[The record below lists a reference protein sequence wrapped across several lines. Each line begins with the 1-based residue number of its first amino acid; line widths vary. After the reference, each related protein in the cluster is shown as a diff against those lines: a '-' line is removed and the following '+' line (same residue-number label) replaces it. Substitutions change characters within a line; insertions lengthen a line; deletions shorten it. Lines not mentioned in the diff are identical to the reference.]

1 MANTK
6 ELSVEDKLRAIYD
19 LQLIDS
25 RIDEIRNVRGEL
37 PLEVEDLEDEVAG
50 LSTRSEKLKSELE
63 VIEEQ
68 IKSKKNGIDEH
79 KEVIKKYTKQQE
91 SVRNNREFN
100 SLTKEVE
107 FQELEIQLAEKQIKE
122 MKASIEHK
130 KEVISNLKEKLDAK
144 SSHLKHKKSELDA
157 IMAET
162 QKEEIFLSEKS
173 AEYSSQ
179 IEDRLLAAYTRIRT
193 SVRNGL
199 AVVSIE
205 RGASAGSFFTIPP
218 QTQVE
223 IASRKKIITDEIFF
237 YAFFAFSVYST
248 YQLFYISKTRNFKTG
263 TGRRKSIDV
272 RCKSIFYKL
281 THYSKAK

>member
-6 ELSVEDKLRAIYD
+6 ELSVEEKLRALYD
-19 LQLIDS
+19 LQLIDT
-25 RIDEIRNVRGEL
+25 RIDEIKNVRGEL

-50 LSTRSEKLKSELE
+50 LMTRNEKLKQDLDH
-63 VIEEQ
+63 IDEQ
-68 IKSKKNGIDEH
+68 IKAKKLAIEDH
-79 KEVIKKYTKQQE
+79 QFSIKKYTKQQD

-122 MKASIEHK
+122 MKASMEHK
-130 KEVISNLKEKLDAK
+130 KQVIGDSKEKLEAK
-144 SSHLKHKKSELDA
+144 TSHLKHKKAELSD
-157 IMAET
+157 IMSET
-162 QKEEIFLSEKS
+162 QKEEAFLIQKS
-173 AEYSSQ
+173 GEYELL
-179 IEDRLLAAYTRIRT
+179 IEERLLAAYKRIRK

-223 IASRKKIITDEIFF
+223 IAGRKKIITDEHSGRILVDSSL
-237 YAFFAFSVYST
+237 AEEEREKMQKMFSS
-248 YQLFYISKTRNFKTG
+248 L
-263 TGRRKSIDV
+263 
-272 RCKSIFYKL
+272 
-281 THYSKAK
+281 

>member
-6 ELSVEDKLRAIYD
+6 ELNVEDKLRALYD
-19 LQLIDS
+19 LQLIDT

-50 LSTRSEKLKSELE
+50 LSTRLDKLKNDLT
-63 VIEEQ
+63 VIEDL
-68 IKSKKNGIDEH
+68 IKAKKLAIDEH
-79 KEVIKKYTKQQE
+79 NESMKKYTKQQE
-91 SVRNNREFN
+91 TVRNNREFN

-122 MKASIEHK
+122 MKATIEHK
-130 KEVISNLKEKLDAK
+130 KEVISQSKEKLDIK
-144 SSHLKHKKSELDA
+144 STHLKHKKTELNA
-157 IMAET
+157 IMSET
-162 QKEEIFLSEKS
+162 EKEEGFLTQKS
-173 AEYSSQ
+173 AEYQ
-179 IEDRLLAAYTRIRT
+179 ALIEQRLLAAYTRIRS

-223 IASRKKIITDEIFF
+223 IASRKKIITDEHSGRILVDSSL
-237 YAFFAFSVYST
+237 AEEEREKMEKMFSK
-248 YQLFYISKTRNFKTG
+248 F
-263 TGRRKSIDV
+263 
-272 RCKSIFYKL
+272 
-281 THYSKAK
+281 

>member
-1 MANTK
+1 MPSFYQKKIQIQLSTYKNMANTK

-50 LSTRSEKLKSELE
+50 LSTRSEKLKGELE

-68 IKSKKNGIDEH
+68 IKGKKIAIDEH

-162 QKEEIFLSEKS
+162 QKEEIFLTEKS
-173 AEYSSQ
+173 AEFASQ
-179 IEDRLLAAYTRIRT
+179 IEERLLAAYNRIRS

-223 IASRKKIITDEIFF
+223 IASRKKIITDEHSGRILVDS
-237 YAFFAFSVYST
+237 ALAEEEKEKME
-248 YQLFYISKTRNFKTG
+248 QLFSK
-263 TGRRKSIDV
+263 I
-272 RCKSIFYKL
+272 
-281 THYSKAK
+281 

>member
-1 MANTK
+1 MATTK
-6 ELSVEDKLRAIYD
+6 ELSVEDKLRALYD

-50 LSTRSEKLKSELE
+50 LSTRLEKLQSDLSS
-63 VIEEQ
+63 IEEQ
-68 IKSKKNGIDEH
+68 IKAKKNAIDDH
-79 KEVIKKYTKQQE
+79 QVAIKKYSEQQKN
-91 SVRNNREFN
+91 VRNNREFN

-130 KEVISNLKEKLDAK
+130 KEVISSSKEKLEQKAT
-144 SSHLKHKKSELDA
+144 HLKHKKAELDA

-162 QKEEIFLSEKS
+162 QKEESFLLEKS
-173 AEYSSQ
+173 SEYESL
-179 IEDRLLAAYTRIRT
+179 IEARLLAAYKRIRT

-223 IASRKKIITDEIFF
+223 IASRKKIITDEHSGRILVD
-237 YAFFAFSVYST
+237 ASLADEEREKMEKLFS
-248 YQLFYISKTRNFKTG
+248 KM
-263 TGRRKSIDV
+263 
-272 RCKSIFYKL
+272 
-281 THYSKAK
+281 